1 MSLEHAIEVEN
12 KGARESTAS
21 FRPPLPDRKPFF
33 SLPYELFV
41 KVREITIERAQI
53 AALNEH
59 VVAGAEHNR
68 AKAVPLRLEKEI
80 TFRRKLGRELRQHRL
95 DWRRDGKG
103 RARGHDPIL
112 ACL

>member
-41 KVREITIERAQI
+41 SLRY
-53 AALNEH
+53 L
-59 VVAGAEHNR
+59 R
-68 AKAVPLRLEKEI
+68 AKRRERFISLI
-80 TFRRKLGRELRQHRL
+80 TFFPR
-95 DWRRDGKG
+95 
-103 RARGHDPIL
+103 
-112 ACL
+112 